1 MSVYMQTVFNKTCDL
16 SDWEIPDI
24 RRIMKDELHLR
35 DDFYVNKERKH
46 WEWAM
51 GFRALEKYGYLKKN
65 HVALGIGSG
74 HEAIMYALTNN
85 VHYVIGTDIYGN
97 GTFSEKEADGSVF
110 TDPSKFCN
118 FSYEK
123 DRLLI
128 QEMDACNLAF
138 NDNAF
143 DILFSFSSLEHF
155 GKSDKIKSAMR
166 NAYRVL
172 KSGGVYVLCV
182 DYAFRYDGN
191 LERDKRADLEG
202 EILTRKDVQDLIL
215 GAAPFILKEEIQ
227 YDVGKMINLFDIH
240 TRTSESGNVIPHIHL
255 KSNDLYFTSLL
266 LVLFKE

>member
-1 MSVYMQTVFNKTCDL
+1 MFNKTC
-16 SDWEIPDI
+16 SPADWEIPEI
-24 RRIMKDELHLR
+24 SRIMKDELHLR
-35 DDFYVNKERKH
+35 DDFLINIERKH

-51 GFRALEKYGYLKKN
+51 GFHALEKYDYLKKN

-74 HEAIMYALTNN
+74 HEAIMYALTNHI
-85 VHYVIGTDIYGN
+85 HYVIGTDIYGN
-97 GTFSEKEADGSVF
+97 GTFAEKEADGSVF

-118 FSYEK
+118 FPYEK

-128 QEMDACNLAF
+128 QEMDACTLAF

-155 GKSDKIKSAMR
+155 GKSDKIKSSIQ

-172 KSGGVYVLCV
+172 KPGGVYVLCV

-191 LERDKRADLEG
+191 LNRDERADLEG
-202 EILTRKDVQDLIL
+202 EILTREDVQELIL
-215 GAAPFILKEEIQ
+215 GAAPFRLKDEVQ
-227 YDVGKMINLFDIH
+227 YDVDELINLYDM
-240 TRTSESGNVIPHIHL
+240 RTQTATSGNTTPHIHL
-255 KSNDLYFTSLL
+255 KVNDMYFTSLM